1 MSSLVSL
8 ISASTTISSLTVS
21 RTSFGRNQL
30 DHPPASESDYEF
42 LCVGGEDQ
50 STRFGFELQS
60 WIALDV
66 LPALPDAEGDLSVWR
81 RSALRPFDREGL
93 LRDGQGRSR
102 AAWALY
108 PCKPGASCPVRA
120 TYSV

>member
-8 ISASTTISSLTVS
+8 ISASTTINSLSVS

-60 WIALDV
+60 RIALDV
-66 LPALPDAEGDLSVWR
+66 LPALQDAEGDLGV
-81 RSALRPFDREGL
+81 API
-93 LRDGQGRSR
+93 
-102 AAWALY
+102 
-108 PCKPGASCPVRA
+108 GAPA
-120 TYSV
+120 F